1 MKIQKQKNFLK
12 LQEIYDAVVGE
23 VKSSSLSKILK
34 EKTLLGIKVMRFC
47 EKKNFFGNFHTSFLM
62 FPTSLVELSA
72 IEALNLRKRVLLLK
86 KFLQISII
94 CLLYYCVT
102 KDGEHA
108 LVTVFI
114 NLWG

>member
-47 EKKNFFGNFHTSFLM
+47 EKKTFSETF
-62 FPTSLVELSA
+62 
-72 IEALNLRKRVLLLK
+72 ILR
-86 KFLQISII
+86 F
-94 CLLYYCVT
+94 
-102 KDGEHA
+102 
-108 LVTVFI
+108 
-114 NLWG
+114 

>member
-1 MKIQKQKNFLK
+1 
-12 LQEIYDAVVGE
+12 
-23 VKSSSLSKILK
+23 
-34 EKTLLGIKVMRFC
+34 
-47 EKKNFFGNFHTSFLM
+47 M

>member
-47 EKKNFFGNFHTSFLM
+47 EKKTISETF
-62 FPTSLVELSA
+62 
-72 IEALNLRKRVLLLK
+72 ILR
-86 KFLQISII
+86 F
-94 CLLYYCVT
+94 
-102 KDGEHA
+102 
-108 LVTVFI
+108 
-114 NLWG
+114 

>member
-1 MKIQKQKNFLK
+1 
-12 LQEIYDAVVGE
+12 
-23 VKSSSLSKILK
+23 
-34 EKTLLGIKVMRFC
+34 
-47 EKKNFFGNFHTSFLM
+47 M

-94 CLLYYCVT
+94 CLLYHCVT